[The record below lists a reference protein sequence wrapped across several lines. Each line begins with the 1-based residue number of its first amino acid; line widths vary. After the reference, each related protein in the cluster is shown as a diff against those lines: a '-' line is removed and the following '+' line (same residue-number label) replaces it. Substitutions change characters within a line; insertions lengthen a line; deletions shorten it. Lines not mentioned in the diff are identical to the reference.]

1 LPAEEQANLVCL
13 AAHVVAFV
21 ARCYIGLG
29 RPYRG
34 HFRMS
39 DGSHY
44 TSIGLMSGTS
54 MDASDVALLQTDG
67 ESVLRAGPWMSRP
80 YPTGLREALLGLA
93 TDAPDLPGYEAQV
106 TQAHI
111 DLVRDF
117 CSAQHID
124 RATID
129 CIGFHGQTIKHEPH
143 LGRTWQLGDG
153 ARMARELGCV
163 VINRFRDEDL
173 RCGGQGA
180 PFAPAYHRALT
191 LAHRIEQPVAVL
203 NIGGVSNVTLIS
215 GDDTYACDCGPGNAL
230 IDDWVRARADVAYDE
245 GGRLA
250 ASGSVDTQVL
260 ADLMNHPYFE
270 IRGAKSLDRNHFS
283 LEPVTQLSVADGAAT
298 LVAFTARAIASAARM
313 LPVQAHTWVVVGG
326 GRLNRTLVS
335 RIQVELSCP
344 VLVAEDLGWSG
355 DAIEAQA
362 FAYLAVRALR
372 GLPLSWPTTT
382 GVREPTSG
390 GVRHMPNAA

>member
-1 LPAEEQANLVCL
+1 
-13 AAHVVAFV
+13 
-21 ARCYIGLG
+21 
-29 RPYRG
+29 
-34 HFRMS
+34 MS
-39 DGSHY
+39 DESHY

-54 MDASDVALLQTDG
+54 MDAIDVALLQTDG
-67 ESVLRAGPWMSRP
+67 ESVLSPGPWMSRP
-80 YPTGLREALLGLA
+80 YPTGLREKLLGLSI
-93 TDAPDLPGYEAQV
+93 DAPDLASYEYQV

-111 DLVRDF
+111 DAVRDF
-117 CSAQHID
+117 CSVQHID
-124 RATID
+124 LAEVD
-129 CIGFHGQTIKHEPH
+129 CVGFHGQTIKHEPH

-163 VINRFRDEDL
+163 VINRFRDADL
-173 RCGGQGA
+173 RSGGQGA

-191 LAHRIEQPVAVL
+191 VAHRIEQPVAIL
-203 NIGGVSNVTLIS
+203 NVGGVSNVTLVC
-215 GDDTYACDCGPGNAL
+215 GDEIYAFDCGPGNAL
-230 IDDWVRARADVAYDE
+230 IDDWVRARAGVPYDE
-245 GGRLA
+245 GGKLA
-250 ASGSVDTQVL
+250 VSGSVDARAL
-260 ADLMNHPYFE
+260 AHLMNHPYFS
-270 IRGAKSLDRNHFS
+270 IRGAKSLDRNQFS
-283 LEPVTQLSVADGAAT
+283 VDPVSQLSVADGAAT

-313 LPVQAHTWVVVGG
+313 LPVRADTWVIVGG
-326 GRLNRTLVS
+326 GRLNRTLVN
-335 RIQVELSCP
+335 RIRLELSCR